1 MFKRVTCVMMMFM
14 VSAYA
19 TAKSVQHVVWDKTP
33 IHITLP
39 INQERQIQFPL
50 ALTVLDSDMDET
62 LEVVKSQDVI
72 YLNALAEFTKKR
84 LVVQLMPD
92 GDVIVLTIS
101 AVKEATDVTPIEVVV
116 PGPEVRPNEVSA
128 EAEASASHSPK
139 EAEYNP
145 VQLTRY
151 AIQSLYAPERLLSTP
166 AGVVRSPMRTHKHI
180 ALVNKASV
188 LARPLISWQGGDL
201 YVTAIEL
208 KNELKKAIEIKPT
221 DLVGNWQTASFY
233 PTNFLHPRGKNDST
247 TVFVVSNRPFGEA
260 LSQIQGFV
268 R

>member
-1 MFKRVTCVMMMFM
+1 
-14 VSAYA
+14 
-19 TAKSVQHVVWDKTP
+19 
-33 IHITLP
+33 
-39 INQERQIQFPL
+39 
-50 ALTVLDSDMDET
+50 
-62 LEVVKSQDVI
+62 
-72 YLNALAEFTKKR
+72 
-84 LVVQLMPD
+84 
-92 GDVIVLTIS
+92 
-101 AVKEATDVTPIEVVV
+101 
-116 PGPEVRPNEVSA
+116 
-128 EAEASASHSPK
+128 
-139 EAEYNP
+139 
-145 VQLTRY
+145 
-151 AIQSLYAPERLLSTP
+151 
-166 AGVVRSPMRTHKHI
+166 MRTHKHI

-188 LARPLISWQGGDL
+188 LARPLIYWQGGDL